1 MIIETKYNIGDTVY
15 LIDKSR
21 LIKTKIRG
29 IFVNCIQKGD
39 SVFSFPSYDLVYD
52 TNEFIDECRLYSD
65 EQTALE
71 SIPRKN
77 YLD

>member
-29 IFVNCIQKGD
+29 TFVNCIQKGN
-39 SVFSFPSYDLVYD
+39 SVFSFPSYDLVYE
-52 TNEFIDECRLYSD
+52 TTEFIIVTLGT
-65 EQTALE
+65 EQRY
-71 SIPRKN
+71 IKGIN
-77 YLD
+77 QI

>member
-21 LIKTKIRG
+21 LIKTKNRG
-29 IFVNCIQKGD
+29 IFDKRNQKGD

-52 TNEFIDECRLYSD
+52 TNEFIEECHLYSD

>member
-29 IFVNCIQKGD
+29 IFVNCTQKGNL
-39 SVFSFPSYDLVYD
+39 VFSFPSYDLVYD
-52 TNEFIDECRLYSD
+52 TNEFIDEYRLYSD

-71 SIPRKN
+71 SIPRKD

>member
-21 LIKTKIRG
+21 LIKTKIKG
-29 IFVNCIQKGD
+29 IFINCIQKGD
-39 SVFSFPSYDLVYD
+39 FALSFPSYDLVYETD
-52 TNEFIDECRLYSD
+52 EFIEECRLYSD

-71 SIPRKN
+71 SIPRKD